1 LGFRRYFTGMIPS
14 TPPYLPVFQYNLEN
28 QTKRGITGMRN
39 SKDFIGKLA
48 ILRRIISAKNADG
61 VILNSQNQFSWLTG
75 GRGFIGLAS
84 TAACA
89 SLVVTM
95 DKVYLVSEN
104 IEARRL
110 FREQLAEDP
119 RIEVLEYSW
128 YSPDARQRLL
138 DDLPGLKTVL
148 SEKDIE
154 GELFEARTILSAE
167 DMAEYEDIC
176 AAAAREVEA
185 VCRTLRAGITEYELV
200 GELSR
205 CLWTH
210 NLEPIT
216 LLIGFDKRA
225 RQFRHPVPV
234 GAALK
239 NYALIAVCARRWG
252 LVASLTR
259 LVSLSRDEAMMER
272 QRTAAYVDAV
282 LCSHTAAGANLAA
295 VFDKGLEAYA
305 VQGWEGEW
313 KYHHQGGLTGYNARE
328 LKARHSLRHI
338 IRPGEA
344 YAWNPSVQGAK
355 SENTIVV
362 LEKGYKNLTHTG
374 AYRYLEFEV
383 NGENV
388 LTENIL
394 ILDEE

>member
-1 LGFRRYFTGMIPS
+1 
-14 TPPYLPVFQYNLEN
+14 
-28 QTKRGITGMRN
+28 MRDP
-39 SKDFIGKLA
+39 KDFSEKIEK
-48 ILRRIISAKNADG
+48 LRRIISAKNADG
-61 VILNSQNQFSWLTG
+61 AILNSQNHFSWLSG

-89 SLVVTM
+89 SLVVTT

-110 FREQLAEDP
+110 FKEQLAEDP
-119 RIEVLEYSW
+119 RIEVLEYPW
-128 YSPDARQRLL
+128 YSPDTRQGLL
-138 DDLPGLKTVL
+138 NDIPGLKTVL
-148 SEKDIE
+148 SEKDID

-167 DMAEYEDIC
+167 DMAEYEDVC
-176 AAAAREVEA
+176 AVAAREVEE
-185 VCRTLRAGITEYELV
+185 VCRTLRMGMTEYELA

-205 CLWTH
+205 RFWTH

-216 LLIGFDKRA
+216 LLIGFDERA
-225 RQFRHPVPV
+225 QQFRHPVPV
-234 GAALK
+234 GAVLK
-239 NYALIAVCARRWG
+239 NYALIAVCVRRCG

-259 LVSLSRDEAMMER
+259 LVSLSRDETMMER
-272 QRTAAYVDAV
+272 QRAAAYVDAV
-282 LCSHTAAGANLAA
+282 LCSHTAAGVDLAA

-313 KYHHQGGLTGYNARE
+313 KHHHQGGLTGYNARE
-328 LKARHSLRHI
+328 MKAWPGLHHI
-338 IRPGEA
+338 IHLGEA

-355 SENTIVV
+355 SENTIVA
-362 LEKGYKNLTHTG
+362 LEKGYKNLTYTG

-383 NGENV
+383 GGEKV

-394 ILDEE
+394 ILDEA

>member
-1 LGFRRYFTGMIPS
+1 
-14 TPPYLPVFQYNLEN
+14 
-28 QTKRGITGMRN
+28 MRDA
-39 SKDFIGKLA
+39 KDFTGKLA

-61 VILNSQNQFSWLTG
+61 VILNNQNHFSWLTG

-95 DKVYLVSEN
+95 DKVYLISEN

-110 FREQLAEDP
+110 FKEQLAEDP
-119 RIEVLEYSW
+119 RIEVLEYPW
-128 YSPDARQRLL
+128 YCPDARQRLL

-148 SEKDIE
+148 SEKDIG
-154 GELFEARTILSAE
+154 GELFEARTILSAD
-167 DMAEYEDIC
+167 DMAEYEDVC
-176 AAAAREVEA
+176 ATAAREVEA
-185 VCRTLRAGITEYELV
+185 VCRTLRAGITEYELA

-205 CLWTH
+205 RLWTY

-216 LLIGFDKRA
+216 LLIGFDERA

-234 GAALK
+234 GAVLK
-239 NYALIAVCARRWG
+239 NYALIAVCVRRWG
-252 LVASLTR
+252 LVVSLTR
-259 LVSLSRDEAMMER
+259 LVSLSRDKAMMER
-272 QRTAAYVDAV
+272 QRAAAYVDVV
-282 LCSHTAAGANLAA
+282 LCSHTRAGADLAA

-305 VQGWEGEW
+305 AQGWEGEW
-313 KYHHQGGLTGYNARE
+313 KHHHQGGLTGYAPRE
-328 LKARHSLRHI
+328 LKATSHTHHI
-338 IRPGEA
+338 VRPGEA

-355 SENTIVV
+355 SENTTVV

-383 NGENV
+383 NGEKV

>member
-1 LGFRRYFTGMIPS
+1 
-14 TPPYLPVFQYNLEN
+14 
-28 QTKRGITGMRN
+28 MRN
-39 SKDFIGKLA
+39 PKDLAGKLA
-48 ILRRIISAKNADG
+48 ILRRIVSTKNADG
-61 VILNSQNQFSWLTG
+61 VILNNQNHFSWLTG

-110 FREQLAEDP
+110 FTEQLAENP
-119 RIEVLEYSW
+119 EIEVLEYPW
-128 YSPDARQRLL
+128 YYPDTKQKLL
-138 DDLPGLKTVL
+138 SDILKSKQVL

-154 GELFEARTILSAE
+154 EELFEARTILSAD
-167 DMAEYEDIC
+167 DMAEYENVC
-176 AAAAREVEA
+176 AAAARETEA
-185 VCRTLRAGITEYELV
+185 ACRTLRAGMSEYELA

-205 CLWTH
+205 RFWTH

-216 LLIGFDKRA
+216 LLVGFDERA
-225 RQFRHPVPV
+225 RQFRHPVPA

-239 NYALIAVCARRWG
+239 NYALIAVCVRRQG

-259 LVSLSRDEAMMER
+259 LVSLSRDETMMER
-272 QRTAAYVDAV
+272 QRAAAYVDAV
-282 LCSHTAAGANLAA
+282 LCSHTAAGTGLGAA
-295 VFDKGLEAYA
+295 FDKGLEAYA
-305 VQGWEGEW
+305 LQGWEGEW
-313 KYHHQGGLTGYNARE
+313 QYHHQGGLTGYAPRE
-328 LKARHSLRHI
+328 LKALPGIHHI
-338 IRPGEA
+338 VRPGEA
-344 YAWNPSVQGAK
+344 YAWNPSVRGAK

-374 AYRYLEFEV
+374 TYRYLEFEI
-383 NGENV
+383 NREPV